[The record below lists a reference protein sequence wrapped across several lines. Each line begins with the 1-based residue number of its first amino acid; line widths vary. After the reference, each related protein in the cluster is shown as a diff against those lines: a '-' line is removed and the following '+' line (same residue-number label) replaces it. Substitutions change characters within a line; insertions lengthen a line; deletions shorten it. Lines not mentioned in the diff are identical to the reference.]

1 MLSMAALL
9 VAAVAVVIRAGPGA
23 PTGSSEP
30 QASASATPAAPSARN
45 VVPST
50 PVPTDAATG
59 VVPPFVDAGTAPPL
73 PENAPKT
80 VRFGVILVT
89 YRGAQAAPKD
99 ARSKAEAQSKAAS
112 LLLEARSNFDEAV
125 KKGDRGSTA
134 DAGSMPRGVLE
145 PPIEYALFTLD
156 KGELHEEPLDTPRG
170 FWIVRRNE

>member
-9 VAAVAVVIRAGPGA
+9 VAAVAVVIRAGTGA
-23 PTGSSEP
+23 PTGAEP
-30 QASASATPAAPSARN
+30 QASASATPGAPSARN
-45 VVPST
+45 TVVSA
-50 PVPTDAATG
+50 PVPADDAAVG
-59 VVPPFVDAGTAPPL
+59 VAPSFFDAGSAPPL
-73 PENAPKT
+73 PETAPKT
-80 VRFGVILVT
+80 VSFGVILVT

-112 LLLEARSNFDEAV
+112 LLLEARSNFDEAA

-145 PPIEYALFTLD
+145 PPLEYVLFTLN